1 MSKDKVVVI
10 TGAFGGIGKSLALK
24 FGRQGANLAM
34 WDVLIDAE
42 FEKELGAS
50 GINFISS
57 KLDITVPQ
65 DVEKSL
71 AAAFEKWERIDVLV
85 NNAGI
90 TRDGLILKMSE
101 KDWDDV
107 LNVNLK
113 GVFICSKIVGRAM
126 FSRKSGKIVNIA
138 SIIGQIG
145 NIGQAN
151 YSASKGALIS
161 LTKTCAKEFARFG
174 VNVNAVAPGYIV
186 TRMTEQLP
194 EKVKEKMLEMIPL
207 RRFGKPDEVADL
219 ILFLSSDA
227 AAYITGQVFRVDGGL
242 VI

>member
-1 MSKDKVVVI
+1 MFKDKVVII

-24 FGRQGANLAM
+24 FGGRGARLVM
-34 WDVLIDAE
+34 WDVLMDE
-42 FEKELGAS
+42 GFEKEMAS
-50 GINFISS
+50 AGIEFISA
-57 KLDITVPQ
+57 KLDITRQ
-65 DVEKSL
+65 TDVENCLKAVL
-71 AAAFEKWERIDVLV
+71 EKWSRVDVLI

-90 TRDGLILKMSE
+90 TRDGLVLKMSE

-113 GVFICSKIVGRAM
+113 GSFICSKIVGKVM
-126 FSRKSGKIVNIA
+126 FSQKAGKIVNVA

-161 LTKTCAKEFARFG
+161 LTKTCAKEFGRFG

-207 RRFGKPDEVADL
+207 KRFGKPEEVAGM
-219 ILFLSSDA
+219 ILFLASEEAD
-227 AAYITGQVFRVDGGL
+227 YVTGQVFRIDGGL

>member
-1 MSKDKVVVI
+1 MFKDRVVVI

-24 FGRQGANLAM
+24 YSSLGARLVL
-34 WDVLIDAE
+34 WDVFINQE
-42 FEKELGAS
+42 FEKELSAS
-50 GINFISS
+50 GVEFLSS
-57 KLDITVPQ
+57 KLDITVPA

-71 AAAFEKWERIDVLV
+71 AEALEKFGVIDVLV

-113 GVFICSKIVGRAM
+113 AAFICSKMIGRAM
-126 FSRKSGKIVNIA
+126 FSKKYGRIVNVA
-138 SIIGQIG
+138 SVIGQIG

-186 TRMTEQLP
+186 TKMTEQLP
-194 EKVKEKMLEMIPL
+194 EKVKEKMLDMIPL
-207 RRFGKPDEVADL
+207 RRFGKPEDVADL

-227 AAYITGQVFRVDGGL
+227 AAYITGQVVRVDGGL
-242 VI
+242 VV